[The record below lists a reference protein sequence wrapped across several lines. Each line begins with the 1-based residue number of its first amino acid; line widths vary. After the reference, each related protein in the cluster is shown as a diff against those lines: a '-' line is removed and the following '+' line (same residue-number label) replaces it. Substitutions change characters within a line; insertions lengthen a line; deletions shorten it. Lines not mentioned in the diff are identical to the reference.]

1 MRFGGAHRRIFCR
14 PIPTVKVRGKEV
26 DQGNGVAEMTA
37 VISRERAKATCL
49 TGAAGVLM
57 LAGAFVMM
65 VLAAPGHVQGRPH
78 DPARPPALQLTT
90 DVGHQFTSRSD
101 SARIRARRAG
111 PAADSA
117 WAEAYLPAIISESW
131 SAGVPRSIRPLEP
144 GRELSRAVRCG
155 FATGLQRFPGL
166 LGLVLPGL
174 ALDVDGAPEG

>member
-1 MRFGGAHRRIFCR
+1 
-14 PIPTVKVRGKEV
+14 
-26 DQGNGVAEMTA
+26 MTA

-65 VLAAPGHVQGRPH
+65 MLAAPGHVQGRSH

-90 DVGHQFTSRSD
+90 DVGHQFTSK
-101 SARIRARRAG
+101 RAG
-111 PAADSA
+111 PI
-117 WAEAYLPAIISESW
+117 LL
-131 SAGVPRSIRPLEP
+131 LEP

-155 FATGLQRFPGL
+155 FAAGLQRVRCL